1 MKLRVASLL
10 VTVLI
15 ALLSGCSARTSTA
28 YLEIENDQA
37 GVTNRAEPIYVAP
50 GVEILQNEYRRSSSN
65 DGSNIIQK
73 IKIKGPIMII
83 PAPAPAAATRPAIPH

>member
-1 MKLRVASLL
+1 MKLCFASLL
-10 VTVLI
+10 
-15 ALLSGCSARTSTA
+15 LSITLSLAGCSARTSTA

-50 GVEILQNEYRRSSSN
+50 GVEILQNEYRRSSTN

-83 PAPAPAAATRPAIPH
+83 PAPAASTRP

>member
-1 MKLRVASLL
+1 LILSRSLFA
-10 VTVLI
+10 I
-15 ALLSGCSARTSTA
+15 AALSLAGCAARTSTA
-28 YLEIENDQA
+28 YIEIENDQA

-50 GVEILQNEYRRSSSN
+50 GVEILQNEYRRSSTN

-83 PAPAPAAATRPAIPH
+83 PAPTAATRPASPH